1 MNYNREFPDLIDG
14 LNFDNYDENAAIL
27 YTKSNKQIS
36 GTCRLIFD
44 SSKRFPIEE
53 KTSLSNLRE
62 DYKKIL
68 EVSRLIIKHEQNG
81 LNLDFKNL
89 TKGTYLIL
97 SQNEMDL
104 AVSVIKNEHFK
115 LYSKFGG
122 FEIEQE
128 VKGYGELNSDFIIT
142 SWKYK
147 EVSNFFKK
155 AFLS

>member
-1 MNYNREFPDLIDG
+1 MNYNKEFPDLIDG
-14 LNFDNYDENAAIL
+14 LNFDSYDENAAIL
-27 YTKSNKQIS
+27 YTKNNNQII

-44 SSKRFPIEE
+44 SNKKFPIEE
-53 KTSLSNLRE
+53 KTSIYNLRNTH
-62 DYKKIL
+62 KKIL
-68 EVSRLIIKHEQNG
+68 EVSRLIIKQEQNG

-89 TKGTYLIL
+89 TKGAYFIL
-97 SQNEMDL
+97 LENNMDL

-147 EVSNFFKK
+147 EISNFFRK

>member
-1 MNYNREFPDLIDG
+1 M
-14 LNFDNYDENAAIL
+14 
-27 YTKSNKQIS
+27 
-36 GTCRLIFD
+36 IFD
-44 SSKRFPIEE
+44 SDKKLPIEE
-53 KTSLSNLRE
+53 KISLPKLRN
-62 DYKKIL
+62 DYNKIL
-68 EVSRLIIKHEQNG
+68 EVSRLIIKQEKSG

-89 TKGTYLIL
+89 TKGTYFIL
-97 SQNEMDL
+97 LQNDMDL

-128 VKGYGELNSDFIIT
+128 VKGYGELKSDFIIT

-147 EVSNFFKK
+147 EISNFFEK